1 MITMTLLAVLFTT
14 KPVSEPTPMFIKP
27 LHTPNAVRVQRY
39 KPQPAPVITS
49 DKYTIDECTPQRY

>member
-14 KPVSEPTPMFIKP
+14 KPVSEPAPMFIKP

-39 KPQPAPVITS
+39 KPQPVITS
-49 DKYTIDECTPQRY
+49 DKYTIDECTPQRH